1 MNFEITLKQLENAVL
16 TKIEHGNGVAELRLA
31 HPPANALNPALVH
44 ALHQAIEAAPRG
56 GTRALILSGTEGMF
70 SAGLDVPELL
80 KLDAAAMSAFWRD
93 FIGLL
98 RTIAL
103 SPVPIAAA
111 LTGHSPAGGAVLAIF
126 CDTRIAAQGEFKIG
140 LNEVQVGLPVP
151 AVIYAAMQRLI
162 GARQAERLCLQGLL
176 ITPDE
181 ALHVGLVDQVLPMEQ
196 VIPAALEWCRSL
208 LALPPQAVSATRKL
222 ARAGLAALFDELGE
236 RSHEDL
242 MNVWFSAETQAAMR
256 AMVAQLAARKAAR

>member
-1 MNFEITLKQLENAVL
+1 ML
-16 TKIEHGNGVAELRLA
+16 TKIEHGNGITELQLA
-31 HPPANALNPALVH
+31 HPPANALNPALVQ
-44 ALHQAIEAAPRG
+44 ALRQAITSAARG
-56 GTRALILSGTEGMF
+56 GTRALILSGAEGMF

-80 KLDAAAMSAFWRD
+80 KLDAAAMSAFWRE

-162 GARQAERLCLQGLL
+162 GARQAERLCLHGLL

-181 ALHVGLVDQVLPMEQ
+181 ALRIGLVDQVLPMER
-196 VIPAALEWCRSL
+196 VIAAALEWCRSL
-208 LALPPQAVSATRKL
+208 LALPPQAVAATRQL
-222 ARAGLAALFDELGE
+222 ARADLVESCTKLGE

-256 AMVAQLAARKAAR
+256 AMVARLAARKTSS

>member
-1 MNFEITLKQLENAVL
+1 ML
-16 TKIEHGNGVAELRLA
+16 TKIEHGNGISELRLA
-31 HPPANALNPALVH
+31 HPPANALNPALVR
-44 ALHQAIEAAPRG
+44 ALQQAVGSAARSE
-56 GTRALILSGTEGMF
+56 TRALILSGAEGMF

-80 KLDAAAMSAFWRD
+80 KLDAAAMSAFWKE

-98 RTIAL
+98 RTIAQ
-103 SPVPIAAA
+103 SPLPIAAA

-126 CDTRIAAQGEFKIG
+126 CDTRIAADGEFKIG

-151 AVIYAAMQRLI
+151 AVIYAALKRLI
-162 GARQAERLCLQGLL
+162 GARQAERLCLHGLL

-181 ALHVGLVDQVLPMEQ
+181 ALRIGLVDQVLAMEQ

-208 LALPPQAVSATRKL
+208 LALPAQAVAATRKL
-222 ARAGLAALFDELGE
+222 ARADLVALFDELGE

-256 AMVAQLAARKAAR
+256 AMVAQLAARKASHQ

>member
-1 MNFEITLKQLENAVL
+1 ML
-16 TKIEHGNGVAELRLA
+16 TKIEHGNGIVELRLA
-31 HPPANALNPALVH
+31 RPPANALNPALVQ
-44 ALHQAIEAAPRG
+44 ALQQAIGPAARSG
-56 GTRALILSGTEGMF
+56 ARALILSGAEGMF

-80 KLDAAAMSAFWRD
+80 KLDAAAMSTFWKD
-93 FIGLL
+93 FIELL
-98 RTIAL
+98 QTLAL

-151 AVIYAAMQRLI
+151 AVIYAAFKRLI
-162 GARQAERLCLQGLL
+162 GARQAERLCLHGLL
-176 ITPDE
+176 ISPDE
-181 ALHVGLVDQVLPMEQ
+181 VLRLGLVDQVLPMER
-196 VIPAALEWCRSL
+196 VIPAALDWCRSL
-208 LALPPQAVSATRKL
+208 VALPPQAVAATRKL
-222 ARAGLAALFDELGE
+222 ARADLAGLFDELGK

-256 AMVAQLAARKAAR
+256 AMVARLAARKG